1 MREQPQG
8 QKNVVHSVAMASHND
23 DKGWETLTRSPLIQG
38 EGDDKMLNLQFDV
51 SQFEP
56 SEVRDIEFFF
66 KFI

>member
-1 MREQPQG
+1 MRQQPQG
-8 QKNVVHSVAMASHND
+8 QKYVEHPIAMASQND
-23 DKGWETLTRSPLIQG
+23 DKGWETLTHSPLIQG

-56 SEVRDIEFFF
+56 SEVSDIEFNL